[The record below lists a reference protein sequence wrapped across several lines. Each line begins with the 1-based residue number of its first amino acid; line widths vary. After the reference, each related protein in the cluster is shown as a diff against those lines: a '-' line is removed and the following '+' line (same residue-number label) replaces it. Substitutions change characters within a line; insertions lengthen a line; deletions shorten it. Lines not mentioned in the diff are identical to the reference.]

1 MVRKRILTVI
11 CIAVTAVSV
20 IGCQSGGNNTST
32 VGSPDAA
39 QAGSSE
45 TGESV
50 VGWEEDGSILGQV
63 TAVEGNEITLA
74 LGTMEGPGGQAPG
87 GEMPDGEMPE
97 MMTGDE
103 NGIEGME
110 PPQVGDGETPPEMP
124 DRDWENQESGDTGSK
139 EAQDRPQDKIPMG
152 LNLTGEE
159 QTITV
164 SDGTVYTVDERGE
177 STEGSLADIEVDS
190 ILRVV
195 MDGDTVTSITI
206 MKMGQGLTGQSEV

>member
-1 MVRKRILTVI
+1 MVRKKVITVI
-11 CIAVTAVSV
+11 CIVTTAVSV
-20 IGCQSGGNNTST
+20 IGCQSSGNNTST
-32 VGSPDAA
+32 VGSSDTSQAA
-39 QAGSSE
+39 SSE
-45 TGESV
+45 TGESAF
-50 VGWEEDGSILGQV
+50 GWEEDGSIVGQV

-87 GEMPDGEMPE
+87 GEMPDGDMPE
-97 MMTGDE
+97 KMTGDE

-110 PPQVGDGETPPEMP
+110 PPQNGDGEAPPEMP
-124 DRDWENQESGDTGSK
+124 G
-139 EAQDRPQDKIPMG
+139 G

-164 SDGTVYTVDERGE
+164 SDETAYTVDERGE
-177 STEGSLADIEVDS
+177 SKEGSLADIEADS

-206 MKMGQGLTGQSEV
+206 MKMGKGLPGQPEV

>member
-1 MVRKRILTVI
+1 MVRKKVITVI
-11 CIAVTAVSV
+11 CIVITAVSV
-20 IGCQSGGNNTST
+20 IGCQSSGNNTST
-32 VGSPDAA
+32 VGSSDTSQAA
-39 QAGSSE
+39 SSE
-45 TGESV
+45 TGESAF
-50 VGWEEDGSILGQV
+50 GWEEDGSIVGQV

-87 GEMPDGEMPE
+87 GEMPDGEMPDGE
-97 MMTGDE
+97 MPDGEMPEKMTGDE

-110 PPQVGDGETPPEMP
+110 PPQNGDGEAPPEMP
-124 DRDWENQESGDTGSK
+124 G
-139 EAQDRPQDKIPMG
+139 G

-164 SDGTVYTVDERGE
+164 SDETAYTVDERGE
-177 STEGSLADIEVDS
+177 STEGSLADIEADS

-206 MKMGQGLTGQSEV
+206 MKMGKGLPGQPEV